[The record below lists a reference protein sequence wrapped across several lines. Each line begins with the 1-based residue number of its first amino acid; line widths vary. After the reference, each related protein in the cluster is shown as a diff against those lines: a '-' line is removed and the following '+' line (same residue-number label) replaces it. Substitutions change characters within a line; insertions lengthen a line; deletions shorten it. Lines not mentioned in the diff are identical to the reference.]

1 MYAHSHTGRH
11 WRDWW
16 GETEVYRQKKK
27 DVCVRE
33 RLKGLTKRLSIP
45 PDDALVLSE
54 VI

>member
-1 MYAHSHTGRH
+1 MHIHTQAGT
-11 WRDWW
+11 
-16 GETEVYRQKKK
+16 GETGGGRQKYTDKKK